1 MDKAL
6 LKKFAFFIA
15 TVILIMTL
23 FVVQTTVSYMLYL
36 YEMGM
41 PVDLNVFLSAVGSDL
56 IGMNFHG
63 VLPPIIIVIF
73 VVLGVA
79 FFVAHLILRW
89 ISLEKKYFYAF
100 AGASGMFTL
109 VTLFPALTYDLEM
122 YRGALSLLG
131 KGYLTATGALGGY
144 IFGLNLQRQ
153 S

>member
-1 MDKAL
+1 MA
-6 LKKFAFFIA
+6 KKFVIFISI
-15 TVILIMTL
+15 VILVMTL
-23 FVVQTTVSYMLYL
+23 FVIQTTASYIQYL
-36 YEMGM
+36 YQMGM
-41 PVDLNVFLSAVGSDL
+41 PVDFSVFLSAVWSDL

-63 VLPPIIIVIF
+63 VLPPIALVIS

-79 FFVAHLILRW
+79 FLVAHLILKR
-89 ISLEKKYFYAF
+89 IPVEKKYFYAF

-144 IFGLNLQRQ
+144 IFGLNLPRQ

>member
-1 MDKAL
+1 
-6 LKKFAFFIA
+6 
-15 TVILIMTL
+15 MTL
-23 FVVQTTVSYMLYL
+23 FIVQTTSSYMLYL

-56 IGMNFHG
+56 IGMNFRG

-79 FFVAHLILRW
+79 FFVAHLILRR

-122 YRGALSLLG
+122 YRGALTLLG

>member
-1 MDKAL
+1 M
-6 LKKFAFFIA
+6 LKKFAIFIA

-23 FVVQTTVSYMLYL
+23 FVVQTTASYMLYL

-56 IGMNFHG
+56 IGMNFRG

-79 FFVAHLILRW
+79 FFVAHLILRRL
-89 ISLEKKYFYAF
+89 SLEKKYFYAF

-122 YRGALSLLG
+122 YRGALTLLG

>member
-1 MDKAL
+1 MA
-6 LKKFAFFIA
+6 KKFVIFISI
-15 TVILIMTL
+15 VILIMTL
-23 FVVQTTVSYMLYL
+23 FVIQTTASYIQYL
-36 YEMGM
+36 YQMGM
-41 PVDLNVFLSAVGSDL
+41 PVDFSVFLSAVWSDL

-63 VLPPIIIVIF
+63 VLPPIALVIS

-79 FFVAHLILRW
+79 FLVAHLILKR
-89 ISLEKKYFYAF
+89 IPVEKKYFYAF

-144 IFGLNLQRQ
+144 IFGLNLPRQ

>member
-1 MDKAL
+1 MDKTL
-6 LKKFAFFIA
+6 LIKFAMFIA

-23 FVVQTTVSYMLYL
+23 FVVQTTASYMLYL

-56 IGMNFHG
+56 IGMNFRG

-79 FFVAHLILRW
+79 FFVAHLILRR

-122 YRGALSLLG
+122 YRGALTLLG

>member
-1 MDKAL
+1 
-6 LKKFAFFIA
+6 
-15 TVILIMTL
+15 MTL
-23 FVVQTTVSYMLYL
+23 FVVQTTASYMLYL

-56 IGMNFHG
+56 IGMNFRG
-63 VLPPIIIVIF
+63 VLAPIIIVIF

-79 FFVAHLILRW
+79 FFVAHLILRR

-122 YRGALSLLG
+122 YRGALTLLG

>member
-56 IGMNFHG
+56 IGMNFRG

-122 YRGALSLLG
+122 YRGALTLLG

-144 IFGLNLQRQ
+144 IFGLNLQRK

>member
-56 IGMNFHG
+56 IGMNFRG

>member
-1 MDKAL
+1 L
-6 LKKFAFFIA
+6 LKKFSTFVAI
-15 TVILIMTL
+15 VILVMTL
-23 FVVQTTVSYMLYL
+23 FIVQTTSSYMLYL

-56 IGMNFHG
+56 IGMNFRA

-79 FFVAHLILRW
+79 FLVAHLILKR
-89 ISLEKKYFYAF
+89 ISVEKKYFYAF

-109 VTLFPALTYDLEM
+109 VTLFPPLVYDLEM
-122 YRGALSLLG
+122 YRGALTLLG

>member
-1 MDKAL
+1 MA
-6 LKKFAFFIA
+6 KKFVIFISI
-15 TVILIMTL
+15 VILVMTL
-23 FVVQTTVSYMLYL
+23 FVIQTTASYIQYL
-36 YEMGM
+36 YQMGM
-41 PVDLNVFLSAVGSDL
+41 PVDFSVFLSAVWSDL

-63 VLPPIIIVIF
+63 VLPPIALVIS

-79 FFVAHLILRW
+79 FLVAHLILKR
-89 ISLEKKYFYAF
+89 IPVEKKYFYAF

-109 VTLFPALTYDLEM
+109 VTLFPALSYDLEM

-144 IFGLNLQRQ
+144 IFGLNLPRQ

>member
-1 MDKAL
+1 
-6 LKKFAFFIA
+6 
-15 TVILIMTL
+15 
-23 FVVQTTVSYMLYL
+23 
-36 YEMGM
+36 MGM
-41 PVDLNVFLSAVGSDL
+41 PVNLNVFLSAVGSDL
-56 IGMNFHG
+56 IGMNFRG

-79 FFVAHLILRW
+79 FFVAHLILRR

-122 YRGALSLLG
+122 YRGALTLLG

>member
-1 MDKAL
+1 M
-6 LKKFAFFIA
+6 LKKFTIFVAI
-15 TVILIMTL
+15 VILVMTL
-23 FVVQTTVSYMLYL
+23 FIVQTTSSYMLYL
-36 YEMGM
+36 YQMGM
-41 PVDLNVFLSAVGSDL
+41 PVDLKAFFLAVWTDW

-63 VLPPIIIVIF
+63 ILPPIALVIF

-79 FFVAHLILRW
+79 FFVAHLILKR
-89 ISLEKKYFYAF
+89 ISVQKKYFYAF
-100 AGASGMFTL
+100 AGASGMLAL

-144 IFGLNLQRQ
+144 IFGLNLSRK

>member
-1 MDKAL
+1 MDKTL
-6 LKKFAFFIA
+6 LKKFAIFIA
-15 TVILIMTL
+15 TVVLIMTL
-23 FVVQTTVSYMLYL
+23 FVIQTTASYMLYL

-56 IGMNFHG
+56 IGMNFRG

-79 FFVAHLILRW
+79 FFVAHLILRR

-122 YRGALSLLG
+122 YRGALTLLG

>member
-1 MDKAL
+1 
-6 LKKFAFFIA
+6 
-15 TVILIMTL
+15 MTL
-23 FVVQTTVSYMLYL
+23 FIVQTTSSYMLYL

-56 IGMNFHG
+56 IGMNFRA

-79 FFVAHLILRW
+79 FLVAHLILKR
-89 ISLEKKYFYAF
+89 ISVEKKYFYAF

-109 VTLFPALTYDLEM
+109 VTLFPPLVYDLEM
-122 YRGALSLLG
+122 YRGALTLLG

>member
-1 MDKAL
+1 MA
-6 LKKFAFFIA
+6 KKFVIFISI
-15 TVILIMTL
+15 VILVMTL
-23 FVVQTTVSYMLYL
+23 FVIQTTASYMQYL
-36 YEMGM
+36 YQMGM
-41 PVDLNVFLSAVGSDL
+41 PIDLSVFLSAVGSDL

-63 VLPPIIIVIF
+63 VLPPIALVIS

-79 FFVAHLILRW
+79 FLVAHLILKR
-89 ISLEKKYFYAF
+89 IPVEKKYFYAF

-109 VTLFPALTYDLEM
+109 VTLFPALSYDLEM

-144 IFGLNLQRQ
+144 IFGLNLPRQ

>member
-6 LKKFAFFIA
+6 LKKFAIFIA
-15 TVILIMTL
+15 TVILVMTL
-23 FVVQTTVSYMLYL
+23 FVVQTTASYMLYL

-56 IGMNFHG
+56 IGMNFRG

-79 FFVAHLILRW
+79 FFVAHLILRR

-122 YRGALSLLG
+122 YRGALTLLG

>member
-1 MDKAL
+1 MA
-6 LKKFAFFIA
+6 KKFVIFISI
-15 TVILIMTL
+15 VILVMTL
-23 FVVQTTVSYMLYL
+23 FVIQTTASYIQYL
-36 YEMGM
+36 YQMGM
-41 PVDLNVFLSAVGSDL
+41 PVDFSVFLSAVWSDL

-63 VLPPIIIVIF
+63 VLPPIALVIS

-79 FFVAHLILRW
+79 FLVAHLILKR
-89 ISLEKKYFYAF
+89 IPVEKKYFYAF

-109 VTLFPALTYDLEM
+109 VTLFPALIYDLEM

-144 IFGLNLQRQ
+144 IFGLNLPRQ

>member
-1 MDKAL
+1 MDKTL
-6 LKKFAFFIA
+6 LKKFAIFIA

-23 FVVQTTVSYMLYL
+23 FVVQTTASYMLYL

-56 IGMNFHG
+56 IGMNFRG

-79 FFVAHLILRW
+79 FFVAHLILRR

-122 YRGALSLLG
+122 YRGALTLLG

>member
-1 MDKAL
+1 MDKIL
-6 LKKFAFFIA
+6 LKKFAIFIA

-23 FVVQTTVSYMLYL
+23 FVVQTTASYMLYL

-79 FFVAHLILRW
+79 FFVAHLILRR

-100 AGASGMFTL
+100 AGASGMLTL

-122 YRGALSLLG
+122 YRGTLSVLG
-131 KGYLTATGALGGY
+131 KGNLTAAGALGGY
-144 IFGLNLQRQ
+144 IFGLNLPRQ
-153 S
+153 L

>member
-1 MDKAL
+1 M
-6 LKKFAFFIA
+6 LKKFAIFIA

-23 FVVQTTVSYMLYL
+23 FVVQTTASYMLYL

-56 IGMNFHG
+56 IGMNFRG

-122 YRGALSLLG
+122 YRGALTLLG

>member
-1 MDKAL
+1 MA
-6 LKKFAFFIA
+6 KKFVIFISI
-15 TVILIMTL
+15 VILVMTL
-23 FVVQTTVSYMLYL
+23 FVIQTTASYIQYL
-36 YEMGM
+36 YQMGM
-41 PVDLNVFLSAVGSDL
+41 PVDLSVFLSAVWSDL

-63 VLPPIIIVIF
+63 ILPPIALVIS

-79 FFVAHLILRW
+79 FLVAHLILKR
-89 ISLEKKYFYAF
+89 IPVEKKYFYAF

-122 YRGALSLLG
+122 YRGALSLSG

>member
-1 MDKAL
+1 MA
-6 LKKFAFFIA
+6 KKFVIFISI
-15 TVILIMTL
+15 VILVMTL
-23 FVVQTTVSYMLYL
+23 FVIQTTASYIQYL
-36 YEMGM
+36 YQMGM
-41 PVDLNVFLSAVGSDL
+41 PVDFSVFLSAVWSDL
-56 IGMNFHG
+56 IGMNLHG
-63 VLPPIIIVIF
+63 VLPPIALVIS

-79 FFVAHLILRW
+79 FLVAHLILKR
-89 ISLEKKYFYAF
+89 IPVEKKYFYAF

-109 VTLFPALTYDLEM
+109 VTLFPALSYDLEM